1 MAVDQVSTQK
11 DLIETM
17 ARDARKAAVGLSVA
31 RTGDKDKALLAM
43 AEALVLE
50 QSTIIAENTKD
61 LSAAQ
66 ENGLSPALVD
76 RLTLNE
82 NRILDMAEGLR
93 QLAALADPVGRV
105 QHGWRLPNGLDIKKV
120 SVPMG
125 VIGIIFESRPNVT
138 VDAAGLCLKSGNAV
152 ILRGGKEAI
161 HSNMALADIIGRAA
175 VGAGMPPNSIQL
187 VPVTDRAVATAMME
201 ASGLIDCLIPRGGAG
216 LIQSVVQNAKVPVI
230 ETGVGNCHTYVD
242 QSADLAAASD
252 IAFNAKVQRPGVCNA
267 MESLLVHKDVAV
279 EFLPA
284 MIKRL
289 QDSGVEIRGCE
300 NTRAICADVTP
311 AVEDDWY
318 TEFLALILSVKV
330 VDSLQ
335 DAIDHINKYGS
346 KHSECIV
353 TRCFESARKFENE
366 VDAAAVYVNAS
377 TRFTDGF
384 QYGLGAEI
392 GISTQKLHAR
402 GPMGLSELTTT
413 KYVVYGDGQIRS

>member
-1 MAVDQVSTQK
+1 MAVDQVSTHK

-17 ARDARKAAVGLSVA
+17 ACDARKAAVGLSVA

-43 AEALVLE
+43 AEALVAE
-50 QSTIIAENTKD
+50 QNTIIAENAKD

-82 NRILDMAEGLR
+82 KRILDMAEGLR

-105 QHGWRLPNGLDIKKV
+105 QNGWRLPNGLDIKKV

-161 HSNMALADIIGRAA
+161 HSNLALADIISRAA

-187 VPVTDRAVATAMME
+187 VPVTDRAAATAMME

-242 QSADLAAASD
+242 QSADLTSASD

-267 MESLLVHKDVAV
+267 MESLLVHKDVAS
-279 EFLPA
+279 EFLPS

-300 NTRAICADVTP
+300 RTSAICPDVTP
-311 AVEDDWY
+311 AGEEDWY

-346 KHSECIV
+346 RHSECIV